1 MKMRCEMLD
10 MKHEILEIR
19 EQKSENRNQ
28 RTGIRNQNSSSY
40 WAFSFQI
47 LLLFVFLISQIS
59 CLKSQVTA
67 GFYFDS
73 THIQIGDPLGVKF
86 SVKQAEGA
94 IVQFPLY
101 KDSLGSFE
109 ILEVRKKD
117 TSKIGNET
125 LFTQQFIVSA
135 YDSGLYSVLPQKIYF
150 SQNGMLDSV
159 YTDVQFVEVNT
170 LPVDTSKPIKPIK
183 QPLDVSLKLSDY
195 LPYIIGIGGGL
206 ILLLLGWLL
215 YRKYKNKETKPVP
228 PAVPKELAHVWAM
241 KELQKLEQEKLWQKE
256 EPKVYYTRL
265 TDIMRLYLEYRFDVW
280 AMEST
285 TDEIRAMIFRDDV
298 PEDVQQKFLDVLKLA
313 DLVKF
318 AKMTPLPDEHQ
329 RCLTNAR
336 DFVKATIP
344 KTESVSNNP
353 KSNNH
358 E

>member
-1 MKMRCEMLD
+1 MRRRILD
-10 MKHEILEIR
+10 FRSEKLEV
-19 EQKSENRNQ
+19 RNQ
-28 RTGIRNQNSSSY
+28 RAESRGVYVQIVLAIVLLM
-40 WAFSFQI
+40 AFS
-47 LLLFVFLISQIS
+47 SQ
-59 CLKSQVTA
+59 LTAQVTA
-67 GFYFDS
+67 GFFFDS

-86 SVKQAEGA
+86 AVKQAEGA
-94 IVQFPLY
+94 IVQFPAY

-117 TSKIGNET
+117 TAKVGNET
-125 LFTQQFIVSA
+125 LFTQQYVVSA
-135 YDSGLYSVLPQKIYF
+135 YDSGVYSILPQKIYF
-150 SQNGMLDSV
+150 TQNGVLDSL
-159 YTDVQFVEVNT
+159 YTDVQFVEVTT

-183 QPLDVSLKLSDY
+183 PPLDVSLKLSDY
-195 LPYIIGIGGGL
+195 LPYILRIGGGL
-206 ILLLLGWLL
+206 ILLLLGWWL
-215 YRKYKNKETKPVP
+215 YRKYKNKEAKPAP

-265 TDIMRLYLEYRFDVW
+265 TDIMRLYLEYRFDVL

-285 TDEIRAMIFRDDV
+285 TDEIKRMIFRDDV

-336 DFVKATIP
+336 DFVKATVP
-344 KTESVSNNP
+344 KAESVSNNP